1 MVRTSGATSSTG
13 GQLRVTLSTTLPI
26 GCSLNHVSLNHVSTS
41 PFLIILKRDG
51 RRRAQNNSNR
61 TETPLRPD
69 DHVSHSVI
77 DDGAGASRLLR
88 AHPPAGLVVE
98 APERITIGGLFPMI
112 WAEEVWSVL
121 DT

>member
-26 GCSLNHVSLNHVSTS
+26 GCSLNHVSTS
-41 PFLIILKRDG
+41 SFLIILKRDG
-51 RRRAQNNSNR
+51 GRRAQNNSNR

-112 WAEEVWSVL
+112 WAEEVECSGHLVRG
-121 DT
+121 